1 MNSFPFGSAS
11 LSVYSS
17 HLFIIMWQ
25 RHANIQYTRYRTG
38 QEKADYP
45 NITEL
50 KITLENYLGNCILKV
65 LQIFILPTFFFFNSK
80 FTRWTHSV
88 KYEACKPVRVVHLCK
103 LPALVWVSLSC
114 GWAPLEVWLFQGRGE
129 ASANISVRL
138 LLQKSSHPLQAIKY
152 NSF

>member
-38 QEKADYP
+38 QEKADYS

-65 LQIFILPTFFFFNSK
+65 LQIFILPTFFFKFKIYTMNSQ
-80 FTRWTHSV
+80 R
-88 KYEACKPVRVVHLCK
+88 
-103 LPALVWVSLSC
+103 
-114 GWAPLEVWLFQGRGE
+114 
-129 ASANISVRL
+129 
-138 LLQKSSHPLQAIKY
+138 
-152 NSF
+152 